1 MGKVCC
7 LLITIII
14 CGYVLSS
21 VYDNTYIYKGDIGIG
36 ETYLVSFDWDNEDP
50 FRETEIDTLR
60 VLDMD
65 RGFVKI
71 EYFNGH
77 MSSIKSSVSEKLFR
91 RIIKPIKK

>member
-1 MGKVCC
+1 MRQVCC
-7 LLITIII
+7 LLTTIII
-14 CGYVLSS
+14 CVCVLRS
-21 VYDNTYIYKGDIGIG
+21 VYDNTYIYKGDISIG

-50 FRETEIDTLR
+50 FREARIDTLR

-77 MSSIKSSVSEKLFR
+77 MSSIKSSVSEKVFR